1 MYNSTMASNRSQ
13 DYIGRTGKFMIVGA
27 WALILGLLTLFFSHW
42 QERDRNP
49 NRELQAR
56 VDGASRE
63 VVLQRNRFGHY
74 VATGSINGTPA
85 TFLLDTGAT
94 QISIPGGLAQDLNLK
109 PGPAYDVSTANGTIT
124 VRGTRIATLALG
136 PITLHDVRA
145 NINPYM
151 DGDEVLLGM
160 SALAN
165 LDFSQ
170 RGDRL
175 TLRQNL
181 QSPP

>member
-1 MYNSTMASNRSQ
+1 MTGDRSQ
-13 DYIGRTGKFMIVGA
+13 DYIGRSAKFMIIGA
-27 WALILGLLTLFFSHW
+27 WILGLALLTLFFSYW

-49 NRELQAR
+49 NQELQVR
-56 VDGASRE
+56 VNSGSRE

-74 VATGSINGTPA
+74 VATGAINGTPA
-85 TFLLDTGAT
+85 TFLLDTGST
-94 QISIPGGLAQDLNLK
+94 QISIPDELARTMNLE
-109 PGPAYDVSTANGTIT
+109 PGPAYGVSTANGNIT
-124 VRGTRIATLALG
+124 VRGTRIATLSLG

-151 DGDEVLLGM
+151 GGDEVLLGM

-165 LDFSQ
+165 LEFSQ

-175 TLRQNL
+175 TLRQIL
-181 QSPP
+181 E

>member
-1 MYNSTMASNRSQ
+1 MYNAQMNSQ
-13 DYIGRTGKFMIVGA
+13 PPQDTIGRTGRVMIIAA
-27 WALILGLLTLFFSHW
+27 WVLILILLTLFFSQW
-42 QERDRNP
+42 QSRERNP
-49 NRELQAR
+49 NRDPESRL
-56 VDGASRE
+56 VNGTRE

-74 VATGSINGTPA
+74 VASGTINGAPV

-94 QISIPGGLAQDLNLK
+94 QISIPGDLAGKLGLQ
-109 PGPAYDVSTANGTIT
+109 PGPAFSVSTANGTIT
-124 VRGTRIATLALG
+124 VRGTRLDTLALG
-136 PITLHDVRA
+136 PIRLHDVRA

-160 SALAN
+160 NALRN

-175 TLRQNL
+175 TLRQF
-181 QSPP
+181 PE